1 MIRELIIY
9 ADESVKKGE
18 YFSNFYG
25 GVLVRS
31 KDLNEVE
38 DRLLTKAQELH
49 LHNELKWQKVT
60 AQYLDKYQEMMKLFS
75 VLIASDKVKL
85 RIMFTQN
92 NIEPIGIDAYQKE
105 HEYFLLYYQ
114 FIKHAFGLR
123 HLPDQKEPIQLR
135 IYFDKLPDTKEKVSL
150 FKSHIVSLNKYPG
163 FRKKNIRI
171 LPDQVTDVDS
181 KQHIIMQCT
190 DIVLGAIQFR
200 LNNQHLIKP
209 EGAKRR
215 GKRTIA
221 KEKLYKFI
229 NREIRNL
236 YPGFN
241 IGITTGTNGVNENR
255 WVHPYRHWNFIPS
268 NHKRDDSK
276 TKKNAP

>member
-1 MIRELIIY
+1 MIRELLIY

-25 GVLVRS
+25 GVLIRS
-31 KDLNEVE
+31 KDLKEVE
-38 DRLLTKAQELH
+38 ERLLTKAEELH

-60 AQYLDKYQEMMKLFS
+60 AQYLNKYQEMIALFFE
-75 VLIASDKVKL
+75 LIANDKIKL

-92 NIEPIGIDAYQKE
+92 NIEAVGIDSYQKE

-123 HLPDQKEPIQLR
+123 HLPEQNKSIQLR

-150 FKSHIVSLNKYPG
+150 FKSHIIALNKYPG

-200 LNNQHLIKP
+200 LNNQHLVKP
-209 EGAKRR
+209 DGAKRR

-229 NREIRNL
+229 NREIRNI

-241 IGITTGTNGVNENR
+241 IGITTGINGKSQNR
-255 WVHPYRHWNFIPS
+255 WIHPYRHWNFIPS

>member
-25 GVLVRS
+25 GVLIRS
-31 KDLNEVE
+31 KDLKEVE
-38 DRLLTKAQELH
+38 DGLLEKAEELH

-60 AQYLDKYQEMMKLFS
+60 AQYLDKYQEMMKLFFE
-75 VLIASDKVKL
+75 LIANDKVKL

-92 NIEPIGIDAYQKE
+92 NIEAIGIDAYQKE

-123 HLPDQKEPIQLR
+123 HIPNQAEPIKLR

-150 FKSHIVSLNKYPG
+150 FKSHIISLNKYPD
-163 FRKKNIRI
+163 FRNKKIQI
-171 LPDQVTDVDS
+171 LADQVTDVDS

-200 LNNQHLIKP
+200 LNNLHLIKP
-209 EGAKRR
+209 EGSKRR

-229 NREIRNL
+229 NREIRKI

-241 IGITTGTNGVNENR
+241 IGITTGINGESRNR
-255 WVHPYRHWNFIPS
+255 WIHPYRHWNFTPS
-268 NHKRDDSK
+268 NYKRDDSK